1 MQGPIAH
8 LSLAPGPATRKSLR
22 TCGAA
27 IMTEASSST
36 RMTMG
41 AERLARAGDVLVL
54 RRHCSDAEPAAPYQ
68 PLLEQIERIEALF
81 PSPCRGGP

>member
-1 MQGPIAH
+1 
-8 LSLAPGPATRKSLR
+8 
-22 TCGAA
+22 
-27 IMTEASSST
+27 
-36 RMTMG
+36 MTME